1 MLKKRLK
8 SGFAMPVLGIGTYS
22 FGGEDNLDHSKD
34 NEWIQTIKNALE
46 LGYTHIDTAE
56 VYGNGHCEELVA
68 KAIEEYD
75 RKKLFIT
82 TKVYHNHF
90 RYEDVLKSAKE
101 SISRLKLNY
110 LDLFLMHSYNPEMP
124 LKETMEAMN
133 KLVELSLVKYI
144 GVCNFNSRQL
154 EDAQNWSKAKIVVNQ
169 MKYNLWAN
177 TRPDVDTF
185 SYCQKNNII
194 VVAYKLFGR
203 GKIKSESLA
212 LLTDIGKKYNITET
226 QLMIAWVLSKKNF
239 VGIFNSMDLNHL
251 KENRDAI
258 KLKLNKEDIK
268 VLDEELLIKRFNR

>member
-1 MLKKRLK
+1 
-8 SGFAMPVLGIGTYS
+8 
-22 FGGEDNLDHSKD
+22 
-34 NEWIQTIKNALE
+34 
-46 LGYTHIDTAE
+46 
-56 VYGNGHCEELVA
+56 
-68 KAIEEYD
+68 
-75 RKKLFIT
+75 
-82 TKVYHNHF
+82 
-90 RYEDVLKSAKE
+90 
-101 SISRLKLNY
+101 
-110 LDLFLMHSYNPEMP
+110 MHSYNPEMP